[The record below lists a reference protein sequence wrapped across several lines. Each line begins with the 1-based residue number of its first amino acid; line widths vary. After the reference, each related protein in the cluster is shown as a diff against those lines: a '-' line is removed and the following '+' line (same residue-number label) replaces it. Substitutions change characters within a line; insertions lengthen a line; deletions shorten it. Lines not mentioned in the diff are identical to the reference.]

1 MAWCMGAAYTAF
13 EGAFEELFDI
23 VDRIDTLSPE
33 NPNLHREVHFGGKK
47 PPQSRLPST
56 STAGGC
62 QAPRQ
67 AAPVPGSP
75 PATDVDGALAFS
87 KGYLFPV
94 RPLSSVEGL
103 SAPCSAP
110 AQRRVGLTTGWRS
123 KTESKTLANALLCGN
138 LKLKFAESSLPRNFS
153 CSDFEKFCQE
163 RPWAI
168 WQNSSW
174 IFEHFDLILRN
185 CSWQLNYVSGEEKK
199 KWSHKNFKMLKIH
212 LKRQTKLFQTFIIV
226 YDAMYD
232 NFWELLCVCYIAFYH
247 FSAGVFLERT
257 IPLI

>member
-1 MAWCMGAAYTAF
+1 MRCAGMPAMAWCMGAAYTAF

-75 PATDVDGALAFS
+75 PATDVDGALANS

-110 AQRRVGLTTGWRS
+110 AQRRVGLTTGRRF
-123 KTESKTLANALLCGN
+123 KTESKSLAKALLCGN
-138 LKLKFAESSLPRNFS
+138 LKLKFAESSRRNMGRCF
-153 CSDFEKFCQE
+153 
-163 RPWAI
+163 
-168 WQNSSW
+168 N
-174 IFEHFDLILRN
+174 
-185 CSWQLNYVSGEEKK
+185 
-199 KWSHKNFKMLKIH
+199 
-212 LKRQTKLFQTFIIV
+212 
-226 YDAMYD
+226 
-232 NFWELLCVCYIAFYH
+232 
-247 FSAGVFLERT
+247 
-257 IPLI
+257 